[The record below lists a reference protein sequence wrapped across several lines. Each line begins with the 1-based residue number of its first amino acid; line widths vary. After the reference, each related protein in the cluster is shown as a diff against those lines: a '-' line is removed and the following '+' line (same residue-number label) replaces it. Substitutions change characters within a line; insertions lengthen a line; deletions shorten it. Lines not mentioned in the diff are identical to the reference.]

1 MISHQCATDATSKN
15 VSYQNTLWY
24 YRAYHMWGADLLNVS
39 CIYEPELFLKKNQ
52 EIRAGKGPR
61 ARYQNTAATPLGF
74 AEQKDRR
81 LRTGDWVSARK
92 LFDEMPD
99 RNGVTWACLIYSA
112 IRACQESMLCGL
124 QLGMQI
130 HGLILKSPYANDASL
145 SNVLISMYGKYLGY
159 IDYARSVFD
168 EIEIRNSIS

>member
-1 MISHQCATDATSKN
+1 M
-15 VSYQNTLWY
+15 L
-24 YRAYHMWGADLLNVS
+24 
-39 CIYEPELFLKKNQ
+39 
-52 EIRAGKGPR
+52 GKVHER
-61 ARYQNTAATPLGF
+61 DTRTQLQHVGF

-92 LFDEMPD
+92 LFDEMLD
-99 RNGVTWACLIYSA
+99 RNGVTWACLISGA

-124 QLGMQI
+124 QLRMQI
-130 HGLILKSPYANDASL
+130 HGLILKSPYANDVSL

-159 IDYARSVFD
+159 IDYARSVFY